1 MTSHKRYAILR
12 LLALVLVATSLL
24 PSCVGAQATARPAG
38 AQRLTSNVVVDLRIV
53 SDGRPMAPWLKWG
66 LVGAGAGAV
75 AFALLGQSRVDGE
88 PNPVLQDAAVGAAIG
103 FAVIGGAVAFYSWV
117 CSPDSRSR
125 RAGLCGR

>member
-1 MTSHKRYAILR
+1 MIRYAIVQ
-12 LLALVLVATSLL
+12 LLALVLVATPLL
-24 PSCVGAQATARPAG
+24 ARDADAQAAAHPAG
-38 AQRLTSNVVVDLRIV
+38 VQRLTSHVMDLRIV

-75 AFALLGQSRVDGE
+75 AFAVLGQSRVDE
-88 PNPVLQDAAVGAAIG
+88 RNPVLQDAALGAVIG
-103 FAVIGGAVAFYSWV
+103 FAVIGSAVAFYSWV

>member
-1 MTSHKRYAILR
+1 MTRRYTVRR

-24 PSCVGAQATARPAG
+24 PSGVGAQATARPAG
-38 AQRLTSNVVVDLRIV
+38 AQRLTSNVVDLRIV

-88 PNPVLQDAAVGAAIG
+88 PNPVLQDAAVGAVIG

>member
-1 MTSHKRYAILR
+1 MRRYAIVP
-12 LLALVLVATSLL
+12 LLALVLVATPLL
-24 PSCVGAQATARPAG
+24 ASDADAQAAARPAG
-38 AQRLTSNVVVDLRIV
+38 AQRLTSTVVDLRIV

-75 AFALLGQSRVDGE
+75 AFALLGQARVDGK
-88 PNPVLQDAAVGAAIG
+88 PNPVLQDAAVGAVIG
-103 FAVIGGAVAFYSWV
+103 FAVVGGAVAFYSWV